1 MTKSQTETL
10 REKILRGN
18 QISFQR
24 LLERVE
30 KEDGYLVISKDGK
43 VVRVRARD
51 LK

>member
-1 MTKSQTETL
+1 MIKGQTETL
-10 REKILRGN
+10 REKILKGT

-24 LLERVE
+24 LLERTE

-43 VVRVRARD
+43 IVRIKASD